1 MTDTTAP
8 RNTLDVVLSV
18 VFAVLGSGLAVV
30 LGVIGAF
37 LAFVSDSCGAST
49 ACDYSQLSAG
59 ILIAILLPSVVT
71 VIFIVWMIVRLVR
84 RKRAFW
90 VPLVGAVAAV
100 IGWGIGFLVAT
111 TAVPGFLG

>member
-18 VFAVLGSGLAVV
+18 VFAVLGSGRAVV
-30 LGVIGAF
+30 LGVIGAL

-100 IGWGIGFLVAT
+100 IGWGIGYLVAT
-111 TAVPGFLG
+111 SAVPGFN

>member
-18 VFAVLGSGLAVV
+18 VFALLAAALAIILGI
-30 LGVIGAF
+30 LGIT
-37 LAFVSDSCGAST
+37 LAFMGDSCGAS
-49 ACDYSQLSAG
+49 AVCDYTQLSAG
-59 ILIAILLPSVVT
+59 ILLAMMLPAVITVV
-71 VIFIVWMIVRLVR
+71 FIVWMIVRLVR

-100 IGWGIGFLVAT
+100 IGWGIGYLVAT
-111 TAVPGFLG
+111 SAVPGFN